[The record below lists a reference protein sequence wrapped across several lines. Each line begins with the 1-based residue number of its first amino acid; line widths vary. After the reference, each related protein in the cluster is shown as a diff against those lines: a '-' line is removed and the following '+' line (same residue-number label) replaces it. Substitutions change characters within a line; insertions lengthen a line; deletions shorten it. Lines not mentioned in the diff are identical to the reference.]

1 MNQSQIAELVEQA
14 TSQDNQRP
22 PIEVINKVVEQVN
35 ARDQNAQIVGDNL
48 LRRLQM
54 TQLRIIFFS
63 LGLLDILMDRCNTPF
78 HKQVAGQN
86 FMKQLISML
95 NNPKMNKEI
104 QNRIAFLIKKWG
116 EKFESKQ
123 EILPN
128 FTQVYQALVK
138 RGVQF
143 PNMPIA

>member
-1 MNQSQIAELVEQA
+1 
-14 TSQDNQRP
+14 
-22 PIEVINKVVEQVN
+22 
-35 ARDQNAQIVGDNL
+35 
-48 LRRLQM
+48 M

-95 NNPKMNKEI
+95 NNPKMNKEVRLIHNVLKNSLTHLVFPNVSQI